1 MVYHEFESSNLTIMA
16 KLLSDVKQAHLRYFN
31 NQKECS
37 MQRVQSGRDDKR
49 KQINHNIDETNR
61 NKKLQDTI
69 NFLKTSV
76 DEYVFEAE
84 EKSTILEIKRLIS
97 KSNALKCAAI
107 EKQHLLDSC
116 IKQRHLL
123 PEKKDEL

>member
-1 MVYHEFESSNLTIMA
+1 
-16 KLLSDVKQAHLRYFN
+16 
-31 NQKECS
+31 

>member
-1 MVYHEFESSNLTIMA
+1 
-16 KLLSDVKQAHLRYFN
+16 
-31 NQKECS
+31 

-49 KQINHNIDETNR
+49 KQINHNIDETIRNR
-61 NKKLQDTI
+61 KLQDTI

-116 IKQRHLL
+116 IK
-123 PEKKDEL
+123 

>member
-1 MVYHEFESSNLTIMA
+1 
-16 KLLSDVKQAHLRYFN
+16 
-31 NQKECS
+31 
-37 MQRVQSGRDDKR
+37 MQRVQSSRDDKR
-49 KQINHNIDETNR
+49 KQINHNIDETIRNR
-61 NKKLQDTI
+61 KLQDTI

-123 PEKKDEL
+123 LEKKDEL